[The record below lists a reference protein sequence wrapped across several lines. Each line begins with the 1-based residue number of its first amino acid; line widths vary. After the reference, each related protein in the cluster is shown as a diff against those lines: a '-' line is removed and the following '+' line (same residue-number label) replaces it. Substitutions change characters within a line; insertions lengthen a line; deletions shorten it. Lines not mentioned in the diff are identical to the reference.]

1 MLASA
6 SVPRK
11 SLRIPGRVDSV
22 GDVAVRACMNPV
34 SFASNIG
41 KAESPRLRSSP
52 HKLLRQFVGRWK
64 QRRELTSSG
73 TRLIT
78 SEGTIVLPAIV
89 SHPQDDHVS
98 TNASICGTRS
108 FIVNGFVTTESI
120 PASIAAAICSLRA
133 FAVIAITGT

>member
-11 SLRIPGRVDSV
+11 SLRSPGRVDFV
-22 GDVAVRACMNPV
+22 EDVAVHACMNPV

-41 KAESPRLRSSP
+41 KAESSRLKLSP
-52 HKLLRQFVGRWK
+52 HELLRQFVGIWK
-64 QRRELTSSG
+64 QRRELTGSE
-73 TRLIT
+73 TRLMT
-78 SEGTIVLPAIV
+78 SEGSIVRPAIG

-108 FIVNGFVTTESI
+108 FIVNGFVTTESM